1 MKRRIPSDQEFQD
14 IIKSFR
20 EYKDS
25 HFSKFESFEREESEE
40 GNVFKELDD
49 EMLSDIKI
57 NYLNNT
63 KFFNQI

>member
-14 IIKSFR
+14 IIKAFR

-25 HFSKFESFEREESEE
+25 LFSKFETFEREESEE
-40 GNVFKELDD
+40 GNGFKELDD

-57 NYLNNT
+57 KYLNNT
-63 KFFNQI
+63 KFFN

>member
-14 IIKSFR
+14 IIKAFR

-25 HFSKFESFEREESEE
+25 LFSKFENFEREESEE
-40 GNVFKELDD
+40 GNGFKELDD

-57 NYLNNT
+57 EYLKNT
-63 KFFNQI
+63 KFFD